1 MTWNYIIIA
10 VSIFLLLVLFWKEI
24 SRPNKARLLWR
35 LLCSFAAITS
45 LACLALPL
53 TYQKTIQDQS
63 KQPVLLT
70 EGFVADSLSLI
81 KNAVFLSTNPEI
93 AHRGPLKAEYI
104 ASLAYYLKTNPHI
117 RQLHVAGYGLDE
129 AELHNLPPVSLIFHP
144 APSPTGIKNIH
155 WTEKIKTGNRL
166 TVQGNFQ
173 NSSSKPIKLVLMGLN
188 TALDS
193 TIIPAGKTSEFELN
207 TIPKHL
213 GKAIYSL
220 LSLSGKDTQSAEP
233 LPIETIPGK
242 PLKVLILSS
251 APDFENNFLK
261 NWLFENHYSLAIR
274 SAISTNKYS
283 QEFLNTDKISLD
295 KITGPLLEKFDLVIG
310 DLRALNSLNP
320 TESQALQNQVNQGLG
335 LLLKFDPDAEK
346 TGFFGGA
353 FSTYEPKVPA
363 QKTVSMLLPNQK
375 ESQLPTEQAF
385 YIHPQSG
392 NQPLIKTK
400 QGQILVNSK
409 ISGYGKIVLSTL
421 NNTFT
426 WMLEGNQADYSAF
439 WTTVLEKTARK
450 TPETEIWTIASP
462 FPTLNQQTPILL
474 ETSGTSIPTVMAD
487 STLLAM
493 KQNADLP
500 FQWSGNYWPRKSGWH
515 TVQQN
520 AGAPFNWYV
529 YESSDWKTLKAS
541 TKMAATAQFA
551 RQNPAKDNLKIPP
564 LTENIPVPAIWFYLL
579 FLASCAY
586 LWFETKML

>member
-10 VSIFLLLVLFWKEI
+10 ISLFLLLVLFWKEI
-24 SRPNKARLLWR
+24 SRPNKAHLFWR
-35 LLCSFAAITS
+35 LLCSFLAIAS

-53 TYQKTIQDQS
+53 TYQKTIQGQT

-70 EGFVADSLSLI
+70 EGFVPDSLSPI
-81 KNAVFLSTNPEI
+81 KNAIFLTSDTNL
-93 AHRGPLKAEYI
+93 AHWGSLKPEYI
-104 ASLAYYLKTNPHI
+104 PNLAYYLQTNPDI
-117 RQLHVAGYGLDE
+117 KQLHIAGYGLNE
-129 AELHNLPPVSLIFHP
+129 AELQNLPPISLIFHP
-144 APSPTGIKNIH
+144 AKFPSGIRSIH
-155 WTEKIKTGNRL
+155 WTKKIKSGNRL
-166 TVQGNFQ
+166 AVQGNFQ
-173 NSSSKPIKLVLMGLN
+173 NSSSQPIKLVLMGLN

-193 TIIPAGKTSEFELN
+193 TIIPAGKTSAFELN
-207 TIPKHL
+207 ATPKHL
-213 GKAIYSL
+213 GKAVYSL
-220 LSLSGKDTQSAEP
+220 LTVSGKDTLSTEP
-233 LPIETIPGK
+233 LPLETIPGK

-310 DLRALNSLNP
+310 DLLAFNSLSP
-320 TESQALQNQVNQGLG
+320 AESQALQNQVNQGLG
-335 LLLKFDPDAEK
+335 LLLRFDPDAGK
-346 TGFFGGA
+346 TGFFGSA
-353 FSTYEPKVPA
+353 FATYSPTTPA
-363 QKTVSMLLPNQK
+363 QKTVSVLVPGQK
-375 ESQLPTEQAF
+375 ESLLPTEQVF

-400 QGQILVNSK
+400 EGQILVNSK
-409 ISGYGKIVLSTL
+409 ISGYGKIALSTL

-426 WMLEGNQADYSAF
+426 WMLEGNQADYNSF

-450 TPETEIWTIASP
+450 NPEAEIWEIANP
-462 FPTLNQQTPILL
+462 FPTANQQIPILL
-474 ETSGTSIPTVMAD
+474 ETSFTSIPNVMAD
-487 STLLAM
+487 STMLAI

-515 TVQQN
+515 TLQQE
-520 AGAPFNWYV
+520 GGTPFNWYV
-529 YESSDWKTLKAS
+529 YEASDWKSLKVS
-541 TKMAATAQFA
+541 SKMAATSQFS
-551 RQNPAKDNLKIPP
+551 RQNPAKDHLTIPP
-564 LTENIPVPAIWFYLL
+564 LTESVPVPAIWFYLL